1 MDDNTLMDKV
11 KKLRSLKDET
21 LGTKRAYTKTLN
33 EHREKFKSLQ
43 EQCMDDYGI
52 ALKDLPQSIETDK
65 LQLEKLIDKAISEYK
80 DLVKKDE
87 DESKWFENW
96 A

>member
-1 MDDNTLMDKV
+1 MDDNTLVDKV

-43 EQCMDDYGI
+43 EQCLVDYGI
-52 ALKDLPQSIETDK
+52 ALKDLPQSIET
-65 LQLEKLIDKAISEYK
+65 EKAISEYK
-80 DLVKKDE
+80 DLIKKDE
-87 DESKWFENW
+87 DESK
-96 A
+96 